1 MPEGYEGAHLKMKR
15 APAELYTTVMNEVTF
30 LINSLDENTDD
41 KEVLEQ
47 QEQAKKNLNGVY
59 KELQYSLEHLKKN
72 AEWDVFTI
80 AFYGETNAGKSTL
93 IEALRI
99 LLSEPTKVAE
109 RTKFFSSSQA
119 INHSENTLSQFEE
132 DLNQA
137 NTSFGKKTDLINI
150 KLGNSA
156 DQIRKLL
163 AESELEQWKVE
174 ILDPLILKKRQS
186 SFHNFVI
193 SFFNTMYEQKEMTK
207 AKDRLVQLETE
218 ISISNQALNQLQQEL
233 NEMNE
238 KWHKQIAV
246 VSLKISELH
255 ELLSIEQSE
264 ILKYTDGKIVGDG
277 RSDYTK
283 TVGEYT
289 FQYKDQNFAILDL
302 PGIEGREEIVMN
314 EINNAVE
321 RAHAIFYISG
331 KAAPPQNG
339 DEKSQGTIEKIKHHL
354 SQHTEVH
361 FIYNKRVKNPRQLK
375 KTLISEDEHTA
386 LKEVD
391 DVLKKVL
398 SDQYESHKVLS
409 AYPALLSVGNFWKD
423 KFFKNQEKFIEQ
435 MGSAEIILEESNVK
449 GFSDLLRAT
458 LVDEAKSKIIKSNYR
473 KISVVIDHAQENIS
487 EIQKQFN
494 SLEKKLKLNE
504 KHTNRKFDEE
514 SNTLIQNLDNEAI
527 KIVGNF
533 KNRLRKIMYAEIDKE
548 IDQDSFKAIFVQ
560 EREIAI
566 EESRER
572 LEVVMKAVLK
582 EFEEEINEIVSKNE
596 RYTAELL
603 KSFECSTEFDFDFE
617 PIFNIKNSGNITGT
631 ISSLIIGVTGVIVS
645 LSNPVGWVI
654 IALSVAGMIISVGK
668 NILGFFN
675 HGYRSSQQKKATDEN
690 IEKMANQLSESIRE
704 NIKNVH
710 DPLMEGVVKVK
721 DKLSFKT
728 KYVNGMNQL
737 FQEAERKLKILSWE
751 IEQEGMV
758 RPNGNN

>member
-1 MPEGYEGAHLKMKR
+1 MKR
-15 APAELYTTVMNEVTF
+15 APAELYTNVMNEVTF
-30 LINSLDENTDD
+30 LIESLGEKTDD

-47 QEQAKKNLNGVY
+47 QNQAKKKLNGVY
-59 KELQYSLEHLKKN
+59 KELQSSLEHLEKN

-93 IEALRI
+93 IETLRI
-99 LLSEPTKVAE
+99 LLSEPTKIAE
-109 RTKFFSSSQA
+109 RKKYLSCSQA
-119 INHSENTLSQFEE
+119 INHSENRLRKFEEGLSQ
-132 DLNQA
+132 
-137 NTSFGKKTDLINI
+137 INI
-150 KLGNSA
+150 SFQIKAEQVNEKLENAVS
-156 DQIRKLL
+156 QIRKFI
-163 AESELEQWKVE
+163 AESELEHWKVD
-174 ILDPLILKKRQS
+174 ILDPLIYEKRRS
-186 SFHNFVI
+186 SLYNFI
-193 SFFNTMYEQKEMTK
+193 LSFLNPMYEQKEMIK
-207 AKDRLVQLETE
+207 AKECIVQLETE
-218 ISISNQALNQLQQEL
+218 ISNTKQALDQTQQEL
-233 NEMNE
+233 IEINE
-238 KWHKQIAV
+238 KWQKKIEV
-246 VSLKISELH
+246 VSLNISELQ
-255 ELLSIEQSE
+255 EILSNEDRE

-277 RSDYTK
+277 RSDYTQ
-283 TVGEYT
+283 TVEEYT
-289 FQYKDQNFAILDL
+289 FRYEDQHFAILDL
-302 PGIEGREEIVMN
+302 PGIEGREEIVIN
-314 EINNAVE
+314 EINDAVE
-321 RAHAIFYISG
+321 RAHAVFYISG
-331 KAAPPQNG
+331 KSAPPQNG
-339 DEKSQGTIEKIKHHL
+339 DEKSEGTIEKIKRHL
-354 SQHTEVH
+354 SQHTEVY

-375 KTLISEDEHTA
+375 EVLISEDEKMA

-398 SDQYESHKVLS
+398 SDQYEGHKVLS

-435 MGSAEIILEESNVK
+435 MGSLEIILEESSVK
-449 GFSDLLRAT
+449 DFSDWLRTT

-473 KISVVIDHAQENIS
+473 KISVAIGHAQENIS
-487 EIQKQFN
+487 EIQQQFN
-494 SLEKKLKLNE
+494 CLEKELKLNE
-504 KHTNRKFDEE
+504 KYTNRKLNEE

-548 IDQDSFKAIFVQ
+548 INQDSFKAIFVQ
-560 EREIAI
+560 ERDIAI

-572 LEVVMKAVLK
+572 LEDGMKAVLK

-596 RYTAELL
+596 RYTAELM
-603 KSFECSTEFDFDFE
+603 KSLECSTEFDFDFE

>member
-1 MPEGYEGAHLKMKR
+1 MKR
-15 APAELYTTVMNEVTF
+15 APAELYTNVMNEVTF
-30 LINSLDENTDD
+30 LIESLGEKTDD

-47 QEQAKKNLNGVY
+47 QNQAKKKLNGVY
-59 KELQYSLEHLKKN
+59 KELQSSLEHLEKN

-93 IEALRI
+93 IETLRI
-99 LLSEPTKVAE
+99 LLSEPTKIAE
-109 RTKFFSSSQA
+109 RKKYLSCSQA
-119 INHSENTLSQFEE
+119 INHSENRLRKFEEGLSQ
-132 DLNQA
+132 
-137 NTSFGKKTDLINI
+137 INI
-150 KLGNSA
+150 SFQIKAEQVNEKLENAVS
-156 DQIRKLL
+156 QIRKFI
-163 AESELEQWKVE
+163 AESELEHWKVD
-174 ILDPLILKKRQS
+174 ILDPLIYEKRRS
-186 SFHNFVI
+186 SLYNFI
-193 SFFNTMYEQKEMTK
+193 LSFFNPMYEQKEMIK
-207 AKDRLVQLETE
+207 AKECIVQLETE
-218 ISISNQALNQLQQEL
+218 ISNTKQALDQTQQEL
-233 NEMNE
+233 IEINE
-238 KWHKQIAV
+238 KWQKKIEV
-246 VSLKISELH
+246 VSLNISELQ
-255 ELLSIEQSE
+255 EILSNEDRE

-277 RSDYTK
+277 RSDYTQ
-283 TVGEYT
+283 TVEEYT
-289 FQYKDQNFAILDL
+289 FRYEDQHFAILDL
-302 PGIEGREEIVMN
+302 PGIEGREEIVIN
-314 EINNAVE
+314 EINDAVE
-321 RAHAIFYISG
+321 RAHAVFYISG
-331 KAAPPQNG
+331 KSAPPQNG
-339 DEKSQGTIEKIKHHL
+339 DEKSEGTIEKIKRHL
-354 SQHTEVH
+354 SQHTEVY

-375 KTLISEDEHTA
+375 EVLISEDEKMA

-398 SDQYESHKVLS
+398 SDQYEGHKVLS

-435 MGSAEIILEESNVK
+435 MGSLEIILEESSVK
-449 GFSDLLRAT
+449 DFSDWLRTT

-473 KISVVIDHAQENIS
+473 KISVAIGHAQENIS
-487 EIQKQFN
+487 EIQQQFN
-494 SLEKKLKLNE
+494 CLEKELKLNE
-504 KHTNRKFDEE
+504 KYTNRKLNEE

-548 IDQDSFKAIFVQ
+548 INQDSFKAIFVQ
-560 EREIAI
+560 ERDIAI

-572 LEVVMKAVLK
+572 LEDGMKAVSK

-596 RYTAELL
+596 RYTAELM

-710 DPLMEGVVKVK
+710 DPLMEGIVKIK

-758 RPNGNN
+758 KPNGND

>member
-1 MPEGYEGAHLKMKR
+1 MKR
-15 APAELYTTVMNEVTF
+15 APAELYTNVMNEVTF
-30 LINSLDENTDD
+30 LIESLGEKTDD

-47 QEQAKKNLNGVY
+47 QNQAKKKLNGVY
-59 KELQYSLEHLKKN
+59 KELQSSLEHLEKN

-93 IEALRI
+93 IETLRI
-99 LLSEPTKVAE
+99 LLSEPTKIAE
-109 RTKFFSSSQA
+109 RKKYLSCSQA
-119 INHSENTLSQFEE
+119 INHSENRLRKFEEGLSQ
-132 DLNQA
+132 
-137 NTSFGKKTDLINI
+137 INI
-150 KLGNSA
+150 SFQIKAEQVNEKLENAVS
-156 DQIRKLL
+156 QIRKFI
-163 AESELEQWKVE
+163 AESELEHWKVD
-174 ILDPLILKKRQS
+174 ILDPLIYEKRRS
-186 SFHNFVI
+186 SLYNFI
-193 SFFNTMYEQKEMTK
+193 LSFFNPMYEQKEMIK
-207 AKDRLVQLETE
+207 AKECIVQLETE
-218 ISISNQALNQLQQEL
+218 ISNTKQALDQTQQEL
-233 NEMNE
+233 IEINE
-238 KWHKQIAV
+238 KWQKKIEV
-246 VSLKISELH
+246 VSLNISELQ
-255 ELLSIEQSE
+255 EILSNEDRE

-277 RSDYTK
+277 RSDYTQ
-283 TVGEYT
+283 TVEEYT
-289 FQYKDQNFAILDL
+289 FRYEDQHFAILDL
-302 PGIEGREEIVMN
+302 PGIEGREEIVIN
-314 EINNAVE
+314 EINDAVE
-321 RAHAIFYISG
+321 RAHAVFYISG
-331 KAAPPQNG
+331 KSAPPQNG
-339 DEKSQGTIEKIKHHL
+339 DEKSEGTIEKIKRHL
-354 SQHTEVH
+354 SQHTEVY

-375 KTLISEDEHTA
+375 EVLISEDEKMA

-398 SDQYESHKVLS
+398 SDQYEGHKVLS

-435 MGSAEIILEESNVK
+435 MGSLEIILEESSVK
-449 GFSDLLRAT
+449 DFSDWLRTT

-473 KISVVIDHAQENIS
+473 KISVAIGHAQENIS
-487 EIQKQFN
+487 EIQQQFN
-494 SLEKKLKLNE
+494 CLEKELKLNE
-504 KHTNRKFDEE
+504 KYTNRKLNEE

-548 IDQDSFKAIFVQ
+548 INQDSFKAIFVQ
-560 EREIAI
+560 ERDIAI

-572 LEVVMKAVLK
+572 LEDGMKAVLK

-596 RYTAELL
+596 RYTAELM

-710 DPLMEGVVKVK
+710 DPLMEGIVKIK

-758 RPNGNN
+758 KPNGND

>member
-1 MPEGYEGAHLKMKR
+1 MKR
-15 APAELYTTVMNEVTF
+15 APAELYTNVMNEVTF
-30 LINSLDENTDD
+30 LIESLGEKTDD

-47 QEQAKKNLNGVY
+47 QNQAKKKLNGVY
-59 KELQYSLEHLKKN
+59 KELQSSLEHLEKN

-93 IEALRI
+93 IETLRI
-99 LLSEPTKVAE
+99 LLSEPTKIAE
-109 RTKFFSSSQA
+109 RKKYLSCSQA
-119 INHSENTLSQFEE
+119 INHSENRLRKFEEGLSQ
-132 DLNQA
+132 
-137 NTSFGKKTDLINI
+137 INI
-150 KLGNSA
+150 SFQIKAEQVNEKLENAVS
-156 DQIRKLL
+156 QIRKFI
-163 AESELEQWKVE
+163 AESELEHWKVD
-174 ILDPLILKKRQS
+174 ILDPLIYEKRRS
-186 SFHNFVI
+186 SLYNFI
-193 SFFNTMYEQKEMTK
+193 LSFLNPMYEQKEMIK
-207 AKDRLVQLETE
+207 AKECIVQLETE
-218 ISISNQALNQLQQEL
+218 ISNTKQALDQTQQEL
-233 NEMNE
+233 IEINE
-238 KWHKQIAV
+238 KWQKKIEV
-246 VSLKISELH
+246 VSLNISELQ
-255 ELLSIEQSE
+255 EILSNEDRE

-277 RSDYTK
+277 RSDYTQ
-283 TVGEYT
+283 TVEEYT
-289 FQYKDQNFAILDL
+289 FRYEDQHFAILDL
-302 PGIEGREEIVMN
+302 PGIEGREEIVIN
-314 EINNAVE
+314 EINDAVE
-321 RAHAIFYISG
+321 RAHAVFYISG
-331 KAAPPQNG
+331 KSAPPQNG
-339 DEKSQGTIEKIKHHL
+339 DEKSEGTIEKIKRHL
-354 SQHTEVH
+354 SQHTEVY

-375 KTLISEDEHTA
+375 EVLISEDEKMA

-398 SDQYESHKVLS
+398 SDQYEGHKVLS

-435 MGSAEIILEESNVK
+435 MGSLEIILEESSVK
-449 GFSDLLRAT
+449 DFSDWLRTT

-473 KISVVIDHAQENIS
+473 KISVAIGHAQENIS
-487 EIQKQFN
+487 EIQQQFN
-494 SLEKKLKLNE
+494 CLEKELKLNE
-504 KHTNRKFDEE
+504 KYTNRKLNEE

-548 IDQDSFKAIFVQ
+548 INQDSFKAIFVQ
-560 EREIAI
+560 ERDIAI

-572 LEVVMKAVLK
+572 LEDGMKAVLK

-596 RYTAELL
+596 RYTAELM
-603 KSFECSTEFDFDFE
+603 KSLECSTEFDFDFE

-710 DPLMEGVVKVK
+710 DPLMEGIVKVK

>member
-1 MPEGYEGAHLKMKR
+1 MKR
-15 APAELYTTVMNEVTF
+15 APAELYTNVMNEVTF
-30 LINSLDENTDD
+30 LIESLGEKTDD

-47 QEQAKKNLNGVY
+47 QNQAKKKLNGVY
-59 KELQYSLEHLKKN
+59 KELQSSLEHLEKN

-93 IEALRI
+93 IETLRI
-99 LLSEPTKVAE
+99 LLSEPTKIAE
-109 RTKFFSSSQA
+109 RKKYLSCSQA
-119 INHSENTLSQFEE
+119 INHSENRLRKFEEGLSQ
-132 DLNQA
+132 
-137 NTSFGKKTDLINI
+137 INI
-150 KLGNSA
+150 SFQIKAEQVNEKLENAVS
-156 DQIRKLL
+156 QIRKFI
-163 AESELEQWKVE
+163 AESELEHWKVD
-174 ILDPLILKKRQS
+174 ILDPLIYEKRRS
-186 SFHNFVI
+186 SLYNFI
-193 SFFNTMYEQKEMTK
+193 LSFFNPMYEQKEMIK
-207 AKDRLVQLETE
+207 AKECIVQLETE
-218 ISISNQALNQLQQEL
+218 ISNTKQALDQTQQEL
-233 NEMNE
+233 IEINE
-238 KWHKQIAV
+238 KWQKKIEV
-246 VSLKISELH
+246 VSLNISELQ
-255 ELLSIEQSE
+255 EILSNEDRE

-277 RSDYTK
+277 RSDYTQ
-283 TVGEYT
+283 TVEEYT
-289 FQYKDQNFAILDL
+289 FRYEDQHFAILDL
-302 PGIEGREEIVMN
+302 PGIEGREEIVIN
-314 EINNAVE
+314 EINDAVE
-321 RAHAIFYISG
+321 RAHAVFYISG
-331 KAAPPQNG
+331 KSAPPQNG
-339 DEKSQGTIEKIKHHL
+339 DEKSEGTIEKIKRHL
-354 SQHTEVH
+354 SQHTEVY

-375 KTLISEDEHTA
+375 EVLISEDEKMA

-398 SDQYESHKVLS
+398 SDQYEGHKVLS

-435 MGSAEIILEESNVK
+435 MGSLEIILEESSVK
-449 GFSDLLRAT
+449 DFSDWLRTT

-473 KISVVIDHAQENIS
+473 KISVAIGHAQENIS
-487 EIQKQFN
+487 EIQQQFN
-494 SLEKKLKLNE
+494 CLEKELKLNE
-504 KHTNRKFDEE
+504 KYTNRKLNEE

-548 IDQDSFKAIFVQ
+548 INQDSFKAIFVQ
-560 EREIAI
+560 ERDIAI

-572 LEVVMKAVLK
+572 LEDGMKAVLK

-596 RYTAELL
+596 RYTAELM

-617 PIFNIKNSGNITGT
+617 PIFNIINSGNITGT

-710 DPLMEGVVKVK
+710 DPLMEGIVKIK

-758 RPNGNN
+758 KPNGNDGNI